1 MTYLSCDTPHNVRFI
16 LFVPLKMSD
25 PPAILTVSRKNEVK
39 KSSKERWSKMT
50 TLTKIH
56 EHNPMLSA
64 ISNVGDEQFTF
75 CQDCEQNI
83 ERWYNDTDP
92 ERLPM
97 WTDWKVSK

>member
-1 MTYLSCDTPHNVRFI
+1 
-16 LFVPLKMSD
+16 MSD

-50 TLTKIH
+50 TLTKTK

-64 ISNVGDEQFTF
+64 ISEIGDDQFTF

-97 WTDWKVSK
+97 WTDWVVSK

>member
-1 MTYLSCDTPHNVRFI
+1 MLQLQY
-16 LFVPLKMSD
+16 KE
-25 PPAILTVSRKNEVK
+25 KQEVK

-64 ISNVGDEQFTF
+64 ISSVGDEQYTF

-83 ERWYNDTDP
+83 ERFYDYGDI
-92 ERLPM
+92 ELLPM
-97 WTDWKVSK
+97 WTDWYVSK

>member
-1 MTYLSCDTPHNVRFI
+1 
-16 LFVPLKMSD
+16 
-25 PPAILTVSRKNEVK
+25 
-39 KSSKERWSKMT
+39 MT
-50 TLTKIH
+50 TLTITKCY
-56 EHNPMLSA
+56 EHNPMKSA
-64 ISNVGDEQFTF
+64 ISEIGDEQFTF